1 MVEECDEA
9 FLKFD
14 LDYDQVSGAQ
24 TKASYVCLLIHCQIW
39 RSYCLSVLP
48 VTIWQLVVLETKTA
62 KAATQDI
69 LTTHCIPSAMS
80 D

>member
-1 MVEECDEA
+1 MVEQCDEE

-14 LDYDQVSGAQ
+14 LDYDQV
-24 TKASYVCLLIHCQIW
+24 
-39 RSYCLSVLP
+39 
-48 VTIWQLVVLETKTA
+48 VVLETKTA

-80 D
+80 EDLKT

>member
-1 MVEECDEA
+1 MVENCKDE

-14 LDYDQVSGAQ
+14 LEYDQ
-24 TKASYVCLLIHCQIW
+24 I
-39 RSYCLSVLP
+39 
-48 VTIWQLVVLETKTA
+48 VVLETKTA

-80 D
+80 DDLKT